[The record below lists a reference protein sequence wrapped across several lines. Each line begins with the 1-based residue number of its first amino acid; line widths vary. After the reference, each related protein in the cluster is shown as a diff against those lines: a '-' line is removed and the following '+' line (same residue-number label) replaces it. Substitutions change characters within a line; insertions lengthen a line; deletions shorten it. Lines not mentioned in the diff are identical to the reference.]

1 MRAWYAN
8 LRDRPFASALAILLF
23 ASTVTTLAGIGETA
37 DALDSLVPE
46 WLLVGL
52 AIAYGAG
59 GFFLMLG
66 LMHRRGNWE
75 ATGCVLVGT
84 GLAIRLVAVYS
95 VVGFTV
101 TTVVTGLFYIVFG
114 WACVERFR
122 QILEGDTIIR
132 VHHQMLKENGGG
144 DDAGS

>member
-1 MRAWYAN
+1 MRTWYAN

-37 DALDSLVPE
+37 DALTSLVPE

-66 LMHRRGNWE
+66 LMYRRGNWE

-84 GLAIRLVAVYS
+84 GLAVRLVAVYS

-132 VHHQMLKENGGG
+132 VHHQMLRENGGG